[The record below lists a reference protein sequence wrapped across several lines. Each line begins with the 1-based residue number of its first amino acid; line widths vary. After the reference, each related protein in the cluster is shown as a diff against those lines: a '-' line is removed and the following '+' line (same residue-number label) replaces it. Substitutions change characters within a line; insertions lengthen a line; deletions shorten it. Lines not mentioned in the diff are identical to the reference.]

1 MESVLNGQP
10 ASKEV
15 EEEVLPSQLQLGM
28 YVRLP
33 SGWMDHP
40 FLFNQFR
47 ITSEKQLETLRHLG
61 LATIIYVPARSTAR
75 PLPAPAVA
83 PPEPVSAT
91 PTPEQVLAAE
101 DKRKRVARIAEQ
113 RTRIARCEKQYLNTA
128 NQIRDVMRNIHAESE
143 RAVMAARELVGG
155 VVDTFTAEAE
165 LVIHLMGDRVVDE
178 NIHFHAL
185 NVMILS
191 LLLGR
196 ACKLP
201 PAAMRILGEGALF
214 HDVGKSR
221 VPDTV
226 LRNPNRNRHEEEFYR
241 LHTLYGGEMV
251 RNLGLLSPQAVA
263 IVECHH
269 ETLDGKGFPKGL
281 AGDKVPALARMV
293 GLVNRY
299 DNLCNP
305 LQADK
310 GMTPAEAI
318 GYMFKSEQARWG
330 ATLLQAFIRVL
341 GIYPPGSLVQLSNG
355 ILGVVVS
362 VDHADLLRPSVL
374 IYDPDIPK
382 SEALIV
388 DLVLEMDIKVDH
400 VVPPAQMP
408 PEALRYLS
416 PRRRLSY
423 YHTGKSEA

>member
-1 MESVLNGQP
+1 MLKGQP
-10 ASKEV
+10 AVPDV
-15 EEEVLPSQLQLGM
+15 EEEVLPSQLQVGM
-28 YVRLP
+28 FVRLP

-47 ITSEKQLETLRHLG
+47 ITSEKQLEILRGLG
-61 LATIIYVPARSTAR
+61 LATVVYVPSKSTAL
-75 PLPAPAVA
+75 PLAVPVAPAA
-83 PPEPVSAT
+83 PEMPASPS
-91 PTPEQVLAAE
+91 PEQVQAAA
-101 DKRKRVARIAEQ
+101 DKRARME
-113 RTRIARCEKQYLNTA
+113 RIARQRVRIAHCEKQYLSTA

-143 RAVMAARELVGG
+143 RAVMASRELVGG
-155 VVDTFTAEAE
+155 VVDTFAAEAE
-165 LVIHLMGDRVVDE
+165 LIVHLMGDRVVDE

-185 NVMILS
+185 NIMILS

-201 PAAMRILGEGALF
+201 PAAMRVLGEGALF
-214 HDVGKSR
+214 HDVGKAR
-221 VPDTV
+221 VPDSV
-226 LRNPNRNRHEEEFYR
+226 LRNPARNRHEEEFYR
-241 LHTLYGGEMV
+241 LHTVYGGEMV

-281 AGDKVPALARMV
+281 SGEQVPTLARIV

-310 GMTPAEAI
+310 GMTPAEAM
-318 GYMFKSEQARWG
+318 GHMFKSEQARWG
-330 ATLLQAFIRVL
+330 APMLQAFIRVL

-355 ILGVVVS
+355 VLGVVVS

-374 IYDPDIPK
+374 IYDPGVPK
-382 SEALIV
+382 NEAIIV
-388 DLVLEMDIKVDH
+388 ELVAETDIKVDH
-400 VVPPAQMP
+400 VVPPGQMP
-408 PEALRYLS
+408 PEALRYLA

-423 YHTGKSEA
+423 YHTSKSSP

>member
-1 MESVLNGQP
+1 MLKGPEAPDEL
-10 ASKEV
+10 
-15 EEEVLPSQLQLGM
+15 EVLPSQLQVGM
-28 YVRLP
+28 FVRLP

-47 ITSEKQLETLRHLG
+47 ITSEKQLEILRSLG
-61 LATIIYVPARSTAR
+61 MATILYVPSKSIATPR
-75 PLPAPAVA
+75 PAPAVA
-83 PPEPVSAT
+83 PSAPVPAA
-91 PTPEQVLAAE
+91 PTPEQRQAAE
-101 DKRKRVARIAEQ
+101 DKRKRVQRIEEQ
-113 RTRIARCEKQYLNTA
+113 RIRISRCEKQYINTA
-128 NQIRDVMRNIHAESE
+128 NQIRDVMRNLHAESE
-143 RAVMAARELVGG
+143 RAVMVARELVGG
-155 VVDTFTAEAE
+155 VVDSFTAETE

-185 NVMILS
+185 NIMILS

-214 HDVGKSR
+214 HDVGKAR

-241 LHTLYGGEMV
+241 LHTVYGGEMV

-281 AGDKVPALARMV
+281 SGDKVPALARIV
-293 GLVNRY
+293 GLVNHY
-299 DNLCNP
+299 DNLVNP

-310 GMTPAEAI
+310 GMTPAEAM
-318 GYMFKSEQARWG
+318 GHMFKAEQARWG
-330 ATLLQAFIRVL
+330 APMLQAFIRVL

-355 ILGVVVS
+355 VMGVVVS

-374 IYDPDIPK
+374 IYDPGVPK
-382 SEALIV
+382 NEAMIV
-388 DLVLEMDIKVDH
+388 DLVAETDIKVDH
-400 VVPPAQMP
+400 VVPPGQMP
-408 PEALRYLS
+408 PEILRYLA

-423 YHTGKSEA
+423 YHTGKDEA

>member
-1 MESVLNGQP
+1 MLNGQP
-10 ASKEV
+10 AAMEV
-15 EEEVLPSQLQLGM
+15 EEEVLPSQLQVGM
-28 YVRLP
+28 FVRLP

-47 ITSEKQLETLRHLG
+47 ITSEKQLAILRSLG
-61 LATIIYVPARSTAR
+61 LATIIYVPSKSTAA
-75 PLPAPAVA
+75 PLPAPAAA
-83 PPEPVSAT
+83 PAEPAAASA
-91 PTPEQVLAAE
+91 PTPEQLQAAAE
-101 DKRKRVARIAEQ
+101 KRRRIERIAEQ
-113 RTRIARCEKQYLNTA
+113 RSRIARCEKQYLNTA

-185 NVMILS
+185 NIMILS

-214 HDVGKSR
+214 HDVGKAR
-221 VPDTV
+221 VPDAV
-226 LRNPNRNRHEEEFYR
+226 LRNPMRNRHEEEFYR
-241 LHTLYGGEMV
+241 LHTVYGGEMV

-263 IVECHH
+263 IVESHH

-281 AGDKVPALARMV
+281 AGDKVPVLARIV

-310 GMTPAEAI
+310 GMTPAEAM
-318 GYMFKSEQARWG
+318 GHMFKSEQARWG
-330 ATLLQAFIRVL
+330 APMLQAFIRVL

-355 ILGVVVS
+355 IMGVVVS

-374 IYDPDIPK
+374 IYDPGVPK
-382 SEALIV
+382 NEALIV
-388 DLVLEMDIKVDH
+388 DLVAETDVKVDH

-408 PEALRYLS
+408 PEVLRYLA

-423 YHTGKSEA
+423 YHTSKNSA